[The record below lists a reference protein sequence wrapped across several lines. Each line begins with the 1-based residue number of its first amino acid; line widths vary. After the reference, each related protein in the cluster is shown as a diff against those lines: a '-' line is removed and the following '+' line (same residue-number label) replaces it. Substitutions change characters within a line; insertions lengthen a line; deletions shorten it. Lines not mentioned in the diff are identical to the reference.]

1 MRGDVSRRWLRSIGW
16 PLGIGRLQKAVC
28 CAAGD
33 IADSVVLVV
42 DAERQAA
49 GGSAAILEDAPP
61 RVIPRWEDLTDEATV
76 DGAVF
81 VGLGNV
87 GGSSCCGRALLRG
100 TRGWRLE
107 ASCRA
112 GGTDP
117 GVTRTRGRGLLRKAR
132 GVPKGVANITK
143 DGRFRVK
150 AAAVGARGSRLVTG
164 QAVIDG
170 DL

>member
-1 MRGDVSRRWLRSIGW
+1 MRGDVSRRWLRSIGG
-16 PLGIGRLQKAVC
+16 PLCIGRLQKAVC

-100 TRGWRLE
+100 TRGRRLE
-107 ASCRA
+107 ASGRA

-117 GVTRTRGRGLLRKAR
+117 GVTRTRGRGLLWEAR
-132 GVPKGVANITK
+132 GVP
-143 DGRFRVK
+143 
-150 AAAVGARGSRLVTG
+150 
-164 QAVIDG
+164 
-170 DL
+170 